1 MDRISELLK
10 MLEDQPNDS
19 FVRFALAKAYSNKGD
34 YKDALRQYTALQ
46 QADPEYVG
54 VYYHM
59 GKAMEEL
66 ELVQQATLVY
76 KAGIAVAERLQDL
89 HTKSELQSALLN
101 AEMEL

>member
-1 MDRISELLK
+1 MDRILELQK
-10 MLEDQPNDS
+10 MLEDQPKDS
-19 FVRFALAKAYSNKGD
+19 FVRFALAKEYSNKGD
-34 YKDALRQYTALQ
+34 HRGALRQYTALQ

-66 ELVQQATLVY
+66 DLVQQATLVY

-89 HTKSELQSALLN
+89 HAKSELQSALLN